1 MVVIRCRRSPVPAPR
16 AEPAD
21 RAGGEAD
28 ESVAATLCYS
38 TTEPQVRLTGVFV
51 DQFRGPLG
59 PVGTSTPTTG
69 DFNDV
74 TIRDESA
81 CRRYQLPATFVLDA
95 ADEVHV
101 GASSFELAP
110 A

>member
-1 MVVIRCRRSPVPAPR
+1 MRV
-16 AEPAD
+16 
-21 RAGGEAD
+21 
-28 ESVAATLCYS
+28 VAATLCYS

-81 CRRYQLPATFVLDA
+81 CRRYQLPATFALVPNGHINIRLRFDFDA

>member
-1 MVVIRCRRSPVPAPR
+1 MRV
-16 AEPAD
+16 
-21 RAGGEAD
+21 
-28 ESVAATLCYS
+28 VAATLCYS
-38 TTEPQVRLTGVFV
+38 TTEPQVRLTGVFI

-81 CRRYQLPATFVLDA
+81 CRRYQLPATFVLAPNDYINIRLRFDFDA